1 MKAITLSAFFIF
13 SVSVFSQTS
22 YGTSTAPSQTQP
34 VEMEYNNYNIV
45 DEINRWAMN
54 PFTITENYIG
64 SPYLTE
70 DFQKGKIISGG
81 KEQSAFL
88 RYDVLH
94 KKMEI
99 KISNESEITAI
110 PINQFKTYIL
120 DDYKLSW
127 KNLLMEEGL
136 RKGYFFTYFDNGDIR
151 LYGFPSILLKEAEAE
166 TSGYSGEKPAHYTI
180 EMNYYLS
187 TGDSVLQRIRLR
199 NKDFE
204 KSLGLDAEAEK
215 FLNKHKIKEVSDA
228 VEFLEFYSSI

>member
-1 MKAITLSAFFIF
+1 MKAITLFAFLIF
-13 SVSVFSQTS
+13 SLSIFSQPS
-22 YGTSTAPSQTQP
+22 YGTSTAPSQNQP
-34 VEMEYNNYNIV
+34 VEMEYFNYDIV
-45 DEINRWAMN
+45 EEINRWAMN
-54 PFTITENYIG
+54 PFMITENYIG
-64 SPYLTE
+64 SPYLIE
-70 DFQKGKIISGG
+70 SFKKGKVISGG

-99 KISNESEITAI
+99 KISNESKITAV

-120 DDYKLSW
+120 DDYELSW
-127 KNLLMEEGL
+127 KNLPMEDGL

-151 LYGFPSILLKEAEAE
+151 LYGFPSILLKEAEAG
-166 TSGYSGEKPAHYTI
+166 TSGYSVEKPAHYSI

-204 KSLGLDAEAEK
+204 KLLGLDAESEK

-228 VEFLEFYSSI
+228 VKFLKFYDSL